1 MKDNENKVEETT
13 ETNDEELEETEAE
26 EVDEETNEED
36 NEDGTPT
43 IEDYQR
49 LNEDY
54 QRLKKEAETLK
65 AQKEHWRKKAQTSQ
79 PKGEELKK
87 SNETNVSEED
97 LIRTARL
104 ASQLDDDDLEVLKTL
119 GGSLAEKIN
128 NPLFKAYKESKVK
141 KQKSESASLKPS
153 NGILSPKAKPNMT
166 PEEHKAWVKKIMS

>member
-1 MKDNENKVEETT
+1 MEDNEKEVIDETIEETQEEVNEVETTDVEET
-13 ETNDEELEETEAE
+13 
-26 EVDEETNEED
+26 EED
-36 NEDGTPT
+36 NDDGTPT
-43 IEDYQR
+43 I
-49 LNEDY
+49 EDY

-153 NGILSPKAKPNMT
+153 NGISAPKAKPDMT
-166 PEEHKAWVKKIMS
+166 PEEHKAWVKKLMS

>member
-1 MKDNENKVEETT
+1 MEDNEKEVTDETVEETQEEVKEV
-13 ETNDEELEETEAE
+13 ETTDVEETE
-26 EVDEETNEED
+26 DD

-43 IEDYQR
+43 I
-49 LNEDY
+49 EDY

-119 GGSLAEKIN
+119 SGSLAEKIN
-128 NPLFKAYKESKVK
+128 NPLFKAYKEKKVK

-153 NGILSPKAKPNMT
+153 NGISAPKAKPDMT
-166 PEEHKAWVKKIMS
+166 PEEHKAWVKSLMS

>member
-1 MKDNENKVEETT
+1 MEDNEKEVIDETIEETQEEVNEVETTDVEET
-13 ETNDEELEETEAE
+13 
-26 EVDEETNEED
+26 EED
-36 NEDGTPT
+36 TDDGTPT
-43 IEDYQR
+43 IEDYQK
-49 LNEDY
+49 
-54 QRLKKEAETLK
+54 LKKEAETLK

-153 NGILSPKAKPNMT
+153 NGISAPKVKPDMT
-166 PEEHKAWVKKIMS
+166 PEEHKAWVKKLMS

>member
-1 MKDNENKVEETT
+1 MEDNENKVEETT
-13 ETNDEELEETEAE
+13 ETNDELETETEEETLE
-26 EVDEETNEED
+26 DEETNEED

-43 IEDYQR
+43 I
-49 LNEDY
+49 EDY

-128 NPLFKAYKESKVK
+128 NPLFKAYKENKVK

-166 PEEHKAWVKKIMS
+166 PEEHKAWVKKLMS

>member
-1 MKDNENKVEETT
+1 MEDNENKVEETT

-36 NEDGTPT
+36 NDDGTPT
-43 IEDYQR
+43 I
-49 LNEDY
+49 EDY

-97 LIRTARL
+97 LIRTVRL

-128 NPLFKAYKESKVK
+128 NPLFKAYKENKVK

-153 NGILSPKAKPNMT
+153 NGISAPKVKPDMT
-166 PEEHKAWVKKIMS
+166 PEEHKAWVKKLMS

>member
-1 MKDNENKVEETT
+1 MEDNENKVEETT

-36 NEDGTPT
+36 NDDGTPT
-43 IEDYQR
+43 I
-49 LNEDY
+49 EDY

-119 GGSLAEKIN
+119 SGSLTEKIN
-128 NPLFKAYKESKVK
+128 NPLFKAYKENKVK

-153 NGILSPKAKPNMT
+153 NGILAPKVKPNMT
-166 PEEHKAWVKKIMS
+166 LEEHKAWVKKLMS